1 MKIAFIGTGYVG
13 LVSATAFAEMGNE
26 VICVDVDSKKVE
38 KLCSGKLTIYE
49 PGLEDL
55 FMRNVRDGRLKFTTQ
70 LADAVLPSDVIFLT
84 LPTPPQEDGS
94 ADLSYVMKVINQLPA
109 ITTDY
114 KVIVTKSTVP
124 VGTADTIRKALEE
137 LGLQQGVNFDIVS
150 NPEFLREGSALN
162 DFMKPERVVIGTSS
176 QPAATIMRQL
186 YEPFVRNGNPIQV
199 MDERS
204 AELVKYASNG
214 FLALKISFINE
225 IANLCERVG
234 ADVEN
239 VRKGMGKDSRIGSQF
254 LYAGLGYGGSC
265 FPKDVQALSRTS
277 KKYDYE
283 FKILDAVMQVNQEQ
297 REHLLAKIES
307 RFNGKLAGKKMA
319 VWGLSFKQNTDD
331 VREAPALWLIEK
343 LIERGVII
351 SAYDPEGM
359 ANARVVLGDTITWG
373 KDQYEI
379 LEEKDAL
386 VICTEWNEFRTPD
399 FKRVQNLLNGRVV
412 FDGRNLFEPAK
423 MANLGFEYYAV
434 GRPFHTPLFIEREN
448 QYRIAG

>member
-150 NPEFLREGSALN
+150 FC
-162 DFMKPERVVIGTSS
+162 F
-176 QPAATIMRQL
+176 
-186 YEPFVRNGNPIQV
+186 
-199 MDERS
+199 
-204 AELVKYASNG
+204 
-214 FLALKISFINE
+214 
-225 IANLCERVG
+225 
-234 ADVEN
+234 
-239 VRKGMGKDSRIGSQF
+239 
-254 LYAGLGYGGSC
+254 AG
-265 FPKDVQALSRTS
+265 
-277 KKYDYE
+277 
-283 FKILDAVMQVNQEQ
+283 
-297 REHLLAKIES
+297 
-307 RFNGKLAGKKMA
+307 
-319 VWGLSFKQNTDD
+319 
-331 VREAPALWLIEK
+331 
-343 LIERGVII
+343 
-351 SAYDPEGM
+351 
-359 ANARVVLGDTITWG
+359 
-373 KDQYEI
+373 
-379 LEEKDAL
+379 
-386 VICTEWNEFRTPD
+386 
-399 FKRVQNLLNGRVV
+399 
-412 FDGRNLFEPAK
+412 
-423 MANLGFEYYAV
+423 
-434 GRPFHTPLFIEREN
+434 
-448 QYRIAG
+448 